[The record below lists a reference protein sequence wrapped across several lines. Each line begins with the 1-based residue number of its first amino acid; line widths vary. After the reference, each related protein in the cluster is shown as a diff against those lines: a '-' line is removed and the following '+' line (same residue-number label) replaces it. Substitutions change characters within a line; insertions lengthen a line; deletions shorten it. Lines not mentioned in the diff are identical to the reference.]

1 MSEFFVLFTTYLKIK
16 TKIMAE
22 CKPQCQEQP
31 SEMDFDIARTFTVLT
46 AVLIL
51 PVYLSLSVVSY
62 SLGAII

>member
-1 MSEFFVLFTTYLKIK
+1 MEK
-16 TKIMAE
+16 
-22 CKPQCQEQP
+22 CQQPQSQEQL
-31 SEMDFDIARTFTVLT
+31 SDMDFDITRTFTVLS